1 MVEQDLDFN
10 FYPYLQEEINE
21 DEQISQEKGQLD
33 KELRVDERNLDDS
46 DIEED
51 KSEQVQMEDDND
63 FDADF
68 DDFGDFTNFEEA
80 TETEVDENLSKEPKE
95 PVPFVP
101 PLNLDEDND
110 DDDDFGDFEEPE
122 AFSEAKNNEKFEA
135 SFASSSG
142 WASLDSSPRGQIDQI
157 LIGVNYLVFYYYLF

>member
-1 MVEQDLDFN
+1 MFQQKEHLD
-10 FYPYLQEEINE
+10 QEL
-21 DEQISQEKGQLD
+21 K
-33 KELRVDERNLDDS
+33 VDERNLDDS

-135 SFASSSG
+135 SFASCSPSCKVCCQSLL
-142 WASLDSSPRGQIDQI
+142 WARYLYHWPRLCSWLSHGLD
-157 LIGVNYLVFYYYLF
+157 NYLLGPCRKGKQCYCL

>member
-1 MVEQDLDFN
+1 MS
-10 FYPYLQEEINE
+10 QEEE
-21 DEQISQEKGQLD
+21 QLD
-33 KELRVDERNLDDS
+33 PELKVDDS

-51 KSEQVQMEDDND
+51 KSEQVQIEDDND

-68 DDFGDFTNFEEA
+68 DEFGDFAYFEEA
-80 TETEVDENLSKEPKE
+80 SAETEVDENLSKEPKE

-157 LIGVNYLVFYYYLF
+157 LIGVN

>member
-1 MVEQDLDFN
+1 MVEKDLDFN

-21 DEQISQEKGQLD
+21 DDQMSQEKEQLD
-33 KELRVDERNLDDS
+33 PELKVDERNLDDS

-80 TETEVDENLSKEPKE
+80 AETEVDENLSKEPKE

-157 LIGVNYLVFYYYLF
+157 LIGVNYFLLLFI